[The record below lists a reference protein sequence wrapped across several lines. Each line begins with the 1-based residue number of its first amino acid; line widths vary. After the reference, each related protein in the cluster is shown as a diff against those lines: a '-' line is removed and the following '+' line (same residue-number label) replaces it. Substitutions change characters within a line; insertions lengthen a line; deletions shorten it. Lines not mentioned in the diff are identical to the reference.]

1 MTTTCTITRCRRPAT
16 ERYCGFDVC
25 KPHLDAAH
33 AINTER
39 NEAHERGEQTGRRRM
54 DLILEEMRN
63 A

>member
-25 KPHLDAAH
+25 QPHLDKAH
-33 AINTER
+33 AINAER
-39 NEAHERGEQTGRRRM
+39 NEAHAAGKETGRRNM
-54 DLILEEMRN
+54 AVILEEMRN